1 MNRDMDIQYRELVE
15 NANSIIL
22 RMDTGGNITFLNKYA
37 EKFFGYAKEEILGRN
52 VVGTIVSPVDVSGQ
66 DLKAMMDDLV
76 RNPSRYVENKNENM
90 LRSGER
96 VWIAWTNKAIID
108 RDGCVREII
117 CIGNNITRL
126 KQAEEEILKAKDA
139 AERANRAKSSFLAN
153 MSHEL
158 RTPLNAIIGFSELMK
173 DESVG
178 PLNEKQKEY
187 SGYIWESGKHLLSLI
202 NDILDLSKV
211 EAGKME
217 LDQGEFDLKGLLER
231 SISFVSD
238 KASKQKITLSV
249 DTGEGVGV
257 VRADERKIKQV
268 IFNLISNSMKFTPAG
283 GKVGIEARRSAPEE
297 VLVCVWDTGIGIE
310 AKDSH
315 KVFAEFEQI
324 SSDYSRKYAGTGLGL
339 PLSKRFIEL
348 HGGKMWF
355 ESEGK
360 GKGSRFYFTLPVKPV

>member
-139 AERANRAKSSFLAN
+139 AESANRAKSSFLAN